1 MSQRLGNKHV
11 VVFGGASGIGYET
24 VRLLVEEGA
33 YVTAADLNTDRGAKF
48 ESEFPGKIS
57 FVKCDVSEEQDV
69 RLVYEQATKFTAV
82 NAVVNCAGMQL
93 SGSVETMGLDGWN
106 RIMAVN
112 AGGAF
117 LVAKYAV
124 PHLRKAG
131 GGSIV
136 LVSSTAAHRGGP
148 KMTAYSA
155 SKGAIVSFGR
165 ALAMELGSANIRVN
179 VVCPGWTDTT
189 FNGPVIETL
198 GGVEA
203 RDAMLKA
210 SVPLQRQANPRE
222 IAQVNVHLASDES
235 SYITG
240 QSIVVDGGL
249 I

>member
-1 MSQRLGNKHV
+1 MSQRLGSKHV

-33 YVTAADLNTDRGAKF
+33 FVTAADLNAGKGADLAA
-48 ESEFPGKIS
+48 EFSGRVA
-57 FVKCDVSEEQDV
+57 FVSCDVSKEDDV
-69 RLVYEQATKFTAV
+69 RNVFDQAAKASGI
-82 NAVVNCAGMQL
+82 NAVINCAGMQL
-93 SGSVETMGLDGWN
+93 SGCADAMSLDDWN

-112 AGGAF
+112 AAGAF
-117 LVAKYAV
+117 LTAKYAI
-124 PHLRKAG
+124 PHLREAG
-131 GGSIV
+131 SGSIV
-136 LVSSTAAHRGGP
+136 LVASTAAHRGGP

-165 ALAMELGSANIRVN
+165 ALAMELGNFNIRVN
-179 VVCPGWTDTT
+179 VVCPGWTDTS

-198 GGVEA
+198 GGEAA
-203 RDAMLKA
+203 RDAMLSV
-210 SVPLQRQANPRE
+210 SVPLQRQAHPRE